1 MKKKMNTKSFLKDS
15 KIGFI
20 LLNLLAAVI
29 VGLLIVVFVVM
40 RLRSYTQHGIEV
52 DVPNVVGLYEPE
64 ARAILES
71 AHLKL
76 TVIDS
81 TYSQKVPLGSIVDQN
96 PVANSHAKQDR
107 EVYVVVNAT
116 CRRRIPLPEL
126 HDVSLRQAEVTLK
139 SLGITVEEIVY
150 EPSEFKDLVMDVTQH
165 GESLPAGAQITEGS
179 RVTLHV
185 GQGKGT
191 EMVYV
196 PNLQGLSPSN
206 ARSLLIASHLS
217 MGLAEYDVEPTDE
230 NKDTYVIYA
239 QHPAAGTL
247 LLEGS
252 RVDIKF
258 STNIEKAVTTGVE
271 SDDDFF

>member
-1 MKKKMNTKSFLKDS
+1 MSNKSFLKDS
-15 KIGFI
+15 KIGFVLI
-20 LLNLLAAVI
+20 NLFAAII
-29 VGLLIVVFVVM
+29 VGLMIIVFVVM

-64 ARAILES
+64 ARALLES
-71 AHLKL
+71 THLKL
-76 TVIDS
+76 TIIDS
-81 TYSQKVPLGSIVDQN
+81 TYTQKVPLGTIVDQN
-96 PVANSHAKQDR
+96 PVADSHAKQDR

-126 HDVSLRQAEVTLK
+126 HDVSIRQAEVTLK
-139 SLGITVEEIVY
+139 SLGILVEEVIF
-150 EPSEFKDLVMDVTQH
+150 EPSEFRDLVMDVTRN
-165 GESLPAGAQITEGS
+165 GESLPTGAQITEGS
-179 RVTLHV
+179 SVTLHV

-191 EMVYV
+191 EMVNI
-196 PNLQGLSPSN
+196 PSLQGLTLTD

-217 MGLAEYDVEPTDE
+217 LGLAEYDVELTDE
-230 NKDTYVIYA
+230 NRDDFVIYT
-239 QHPAAGTL
+239 QSPAAGTQ

-252 RVDIKF
+252 RVDIKL

>member
-1 MKKKMNTKSFLKDS
+1 MNTKSFLKDS

-150 EPSEFKDLVMDVTQH
+150 EPSEFKDLVMDVTQQ
-165 GESLPAGAQITEGS
+165 GESLPAGAQIAEGS
-179 RVTLHV
+179 KVVLHV

-191 EMVYV
+191 EMVNV
-196 PNLQGLSPSN
+196 PSLQGRSLAD

-217 MGLAEYDVEPTDE
+217 LGLAEYDVEPTDE

-252 RVDIKF
+252 RVDIKL